1 MRVVITGAGMV
12 GAHVARELLSAG
24 DEVTLLD
31 VAPRDDYIAAIAGP
45 GARVAR
51 TDVAEL
57 PGLLEAVLA
66 ARPDVVVHT
75 AALIGE
81 AAQVVP
87 YRGVT
92 VNVMG
97 TVNVA
102 EVVRLLGI
110 GRLVHAS
117 TLGVND
123 LSQPQTKPIDE
134 DFPRGTSGRIY
145 GASKVACEVLLDA
158 YANAYGFTPPSRNPV
173 ERIPVQYLRYYPAV
187 WYGLPGSTL
196 PVVAPQVHMPT
207 DTTQLGFYYQRV
219 PTWAPVPGMIPGP
232 PDPAY
237 YNHYA
242 YGIGGGMVSTTT
254 AVDGSVSTGDP
265 NVRIISSRPL
275 GTTADGTTTTAP
287 GTLPVPPAPSGS
299 SALPLQPPP
308 APAAE

>member
-51 TDVAEL
+51 IDVAEL

-110 GRLVHAS
+110 GRLVHRHHVHVRLIRRRTTVRVRERVGHHIAA
-117 TLGVND
+117 
-123 LSQPQTKPIDE
+123 KPVRCQD
-134 DFPRGTSGRIY
+134 PGRCH
-145 GASKVACEVLLDA
+145 VH
-158 YANAYGFTPPSRNPV
+158 
-173 ERIPVQYLRYYPAV
+173 PA
-187 WYGLPGSTL
+187 
-196 PVVAPQVHMPT
+196 
-207 DTTQLGFYYQRV
+207 R
-219 PTWAPVPGMIPGP
+219 
-232 PDPAY
+232 
-237 YNHYA
+237 
-242 YGIGGGMVSTTT
+242 
-254 AVDGSVSTGDP
+254 
-265 NVRIISSRPL
+265 
-275 GTTADGTTTTAP
+275 AP
-287 GTLPVPPAPSGS
+287 GTTGRTSREVEGHGLIAKHEVRTGRHHG
-299 SALPLQPPP
+299 
-308 APAAE
+308 